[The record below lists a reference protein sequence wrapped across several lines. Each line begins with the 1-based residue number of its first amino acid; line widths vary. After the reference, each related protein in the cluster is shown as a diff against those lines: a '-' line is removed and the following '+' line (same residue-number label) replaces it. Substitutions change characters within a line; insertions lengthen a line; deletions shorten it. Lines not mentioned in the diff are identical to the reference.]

1 MSTFRILA
9 IAPVLTGLLLAGPA
23 QAQQRPAAP
32 AKKLYC
38 WDQNGQRMC
47 SDTLPPEAVNAA
59 REEFS
64 ARSGLRSGQVE
75 RALTAD
81 ERTEAALARARA
93 ENERAAE
100 QSRQRTEQALLSSFN
115 SEAELR
121 RVFDERIAMADNNI
135 TTASYNVANLRRAL
149 VTQLSRAG
157 DRELAGQAVAPKP
170 VEDIHTRRREL
181 AVQLRLL
188 AAFEQQRRELDAEIE
203 QTLERYRQLKGQ
215 AVASATGH

>member
-38 WDQNGQRMC
+38 WGQNGQRMC